1 MGYVSMDFITRL
13 PKMKRMGSVF
23 VVIDQLSKYAVF
35 IVAPSTCIAEVAADL
50 FYRNVVKYFGLP
62 KDKVSD
68 RDSHFTGWYWIVL
81 FGLLG
86 S

>member
-13 PKMKRMGSVF
+13 PKMKGMGSMF
-23 VVIDQLSKYAVF
+23 VVIDWFSKNVVF
-35 IVAPSTCIAEVAADL
+35 IAAPSTCIAEVAADL
-50 FYRNVVKYFGLP
+50 FYRNMVKYFGLP

-68 RDSHFTGWYWIVL
+68 KDSHFTGWFWIVL